1 MDTGLNLV
9 DVSEVARAHVLALT
23 KGTPGRR
30 YILGGENLTLKQ
42 ILDKMSAITGIPSPT
57 VKIPFAVAATYAF
70 FEEMDHRPHPRAG
83 APRHA
88 RRSPHGP
95 QEDVRLLRA
104 RPAGARLPRRAR
116 LPRHARRHRLVPLE
130 RLRARKRDAG
140 PRMTR
145 VAIIAA
151 FPGELNPLVRNWP
164 HSTRDGT
171 RFWAQRTEEEE
182 WIAACAGAG
191 QSAATRAFAGIEAGG
206 PIDLVFSLGWAGA
219 LRAEIV
225 PGTAYNVAGVI
236 DVRTGER
243 FNCDAGA
250 GKLWLATSPKVA
262 PYTEKRRLT
271 SAYNAALVDMEAA
284 AVARLAA
291 MRGIPFYCIK
301 GVSDGLTDRLPDF
314 NCFLSPTGQFELA
327 RFTLFAILR
336 PWYWPALVRMGE
348 NSKRASQGMAESLL
362 GFLDER
368 GHIEE

>member
-1 MDTGLNLV
+1 MA
-9 DVSEVARAHVLALT
+9 SMR
-23 KGTPGRR
+23 
-30 YILGGENLTLKQ
+30 
-42 ILDKMSAITGIPSPT
+42 
-57 VKIPFAVAATYAF
+57 
-70 FEEMDHRPHPRAG
+70 
-83 APRHA
+83 
-88 RRSPHGP
+88 
-95 QEDVRLLRA
+95 
-104 RPAGARLPRRAR
+104 
-116 LPRHARRHRLVPLE
+116 
-130 RLRARKRDAG
+130 
-140 PRMTR
+140 
-145 VAIIAA
+145 
-151 FPGELNPLVRNWP
+151 
-164 HSTRDGT
+164 
-171 RFWAQRTEEEE
+171 
-182 WIAACAGAG
+182 
-191 QSAATRAFAGIEAGG
+191 
-206 PIDLVFSLGWAGA
+206 AGA
-219 LRAEIV
+219 LRSEIV

-301 GVSDGLTDRLPDF
+301 GVSDGLTDSLPDF